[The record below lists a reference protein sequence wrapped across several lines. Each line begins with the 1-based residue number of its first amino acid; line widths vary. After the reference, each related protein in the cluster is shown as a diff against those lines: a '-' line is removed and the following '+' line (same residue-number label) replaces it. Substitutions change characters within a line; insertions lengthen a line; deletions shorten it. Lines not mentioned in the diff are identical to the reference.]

1 LPGLA
6 VPNRGAGYGFGLGI
20 ALRIDNGLAAT
31 LGTIGSFGWTG
42 MATTYCWIDP
52 AEKLVALCFAQH
64 LPHDE
69 HGLFQRFVNLS
80 YQALA

>member
-1 LPGLA
+1 VGH
-6 VPNRGAGYGFGLGI
+6 GFGLGV
-20 ALRIDNGLAAT
+20 AVRLDNGLAGT

-42 MATTYCWIDP
+42 MATTFCWIDP

-69 HGLFQRFVNLS
+69 HGLFQRFTNLA